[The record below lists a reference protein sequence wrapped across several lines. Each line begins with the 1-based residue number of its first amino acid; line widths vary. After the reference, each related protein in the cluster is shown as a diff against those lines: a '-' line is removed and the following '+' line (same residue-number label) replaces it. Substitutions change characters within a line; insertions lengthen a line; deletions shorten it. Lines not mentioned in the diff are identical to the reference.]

1 MNSSITIFKSE
12 QFGEI
17 KSIELQLKDT
27 YLGVVYALECGS
39 YVKIGSTKS
48 PFSRLTSLLHQ
59 SNDYG
64 DVSVGRYAIS
74 GFHTNYHE
82 NKIAVCQRLSCY
94 RKDDTDLFNVGFDE
108 AVNVISSLE
117 LKDESEMIKERGE
130 VFLSGMKD
138 FIYGKTKAPV
148 FPPRVENL
156 SQQVGKAAGANIML
170 VEDVHGYLDKDN
182 NIWLNAEDVAIGF
195 GFTQE
200 KNGAQYVRWRTING
214 YLKDF
219 GFSQLVAKGD
229 YLPENMVYR
238 LGFKANN
245 ETAQRFQAV
254 LADVILPS
262 IRKTGGYIAATESM
276 TDEEIMARALA
287 IGQKTIERQQQRIRS
302 LEADNMGKQVEI
314 EQKDAVIGLQ
324 DAELK
329 KQAPKVNYYDLTMQ
343 STNTMT
349 TTQIAKSIGLEVH
362 DLTQKLRDAGVI
374 YRQSSMWMLRSP
386 YTKWN
391 LHRVRTQTFTR
402 SDGSVS
408 TSQYTVW
415 TERGKRWIVALSEN
429 GWNPRR
435 AIKAIQGAISSPD
448 LPAQ

>member
-1 MNSSITIFKSE
+1 MF
-12 QFGEI
+12 
-17 KSIELQLKDT
+17 
-27 YLGVVYALECGS
+27 C
-39 YVKIGSTKS
+39 
-48 PFSRLTSLLHQ
+48 
-59 SNDYG
+59 
-64 DVSVGRYAIS
+64 
-74 GFHTNYHE
+74 
-82 NKIAVCQRLSCY
+82 
-94 RKDDTDLFNVGFDE
+94 
-108 AVNVISSLE
+108 
-117 LKDESEMIKERGE
+117 
-130 VFLSGMKD
+130 
-138 FIYGKTKAPV
+138 
-148 FPPRVENL
+148 
-156 SQQVGKAAGANIML
+156 
-170 VEDVHGYLDKDN
+170 
-182 NIWLNAEDVAIGF
+182 
-195 GFTQE
+195 
-200 KNGAQYVRWRTING
+200 
-214 YLKDF
+214 
-219 GFSQLVAKGD
+219 
-229 YLPENMVYR
+229 
-238 LGFKANN
+238 
-245 ETAQRFQAV
+245 
-254 LADVILPS
+254 LADVCKVLELQTGATKNRLGDKGISFINTPTNSGEQQMVFINEQNLYKVIMRSNKPQAEPFQDWVCGEVLPS

-276 TDEEIMARALA
+276 SDEEIMARALA